1 MSQPNGGNSGKGYD
15 VTSSGNNSQVAK
27 FWKFGN
33 GSMVLTIAECRVTT
47 TALETTLPA
56 ARSQPMATPITTL
69 TMTVSEST
77 ATCEVQYKSD
87 RVSLVPATR
96 ELLLQQPQ
104 WLHVLQQWQRRLQ
117 VHSIWKV
124 AIWPSVSAGKGGLIA
139 HSDD

>member
-1 MSQPNGGNSGKGYD
+1 
-15 VTSSGNNSQVAK
+15 
-27 FWKFGN
+27 
-33 GSMVLTIAECRVTT
+33 
-47 TALETTLPA
+47 
-56 ARSQPMATPITTL
+56 
-69 TMTVSEST
+69 MTVSEST